1 MARTAL
7 CLVEQTPQR
16 SSCREAEKTLQL
28 PPSPA
33 PGSWSSLLDAQPC
46 CFSPSLYSDSEFPNP
61 DGPSPS
67 TKDIRGA
74 QVSAPSLCVCVGGGM
89 ANPGIPSLDPEI
101 SGVTE
106 PFLLKEV
113 KALNPCFSICSPQAH
128 HNPPR
133 SSECKRLG
141 LGWSW
146 GWGCGGELGV
156 RGRGRLRVGLPAQ
169 RSRPDS
175 TSCVLGS
182 NKGHL

>member
-74 QVSAPSLCVCVGGGM
+74 QVSAPSLCVCV
-89 ANPGIPSLDPEI
+89 
-101 SGVTE
+101 
-106 PFLLKEV
+106 
-113 KALNPCFSICSPQAH
+113 
-128 HNPPR
+128 
-133 SSECKRLG
+133 
-141 LGWSW
+141 W
-146 GWGCGGELGV
+146 GGEWPTQASPALT
-156 RGRGRLRVGLPAQ
+156 LR
-169 RSRPDS
+169 S
-175 TSCVLGS
+175 LGS
-182 NKGHL
+182 LNLFF